1 MRSRILRPAQTR
13 ATARHSLICVHGA
26 ISLTMRNL
34 LLLLL
39 STALWAALFRAV
51 CALSATHVRVYRNF
65 SRAEQG
71 DWSSRC
77 VMCDEVGY
85 CHVETYIVVAW

>member
-1 MRSRILRPAQTR
+1 MSVLASAP
-13 ATARHSLICVHGA
+13 
-26 ISLTMRNL
+26 RNL

-39 STALWAALFRAV
+39 STALWAALFRAASV
-51 CALSATHVRVYRNF
+51 LSQRHVRVYRDF

-77 VMCDEVGY
+77 VRLSPHGIAFFSM
-85 CHVETYIVVAW
+85 